1 MIDLNKFEMVQKAA
15 RELFEAVQKNYY
27 KFSDLKDLNYSEICE
42 WCGWPETKKAKVY
55 ADSCYICFGVRFGTV
70 KQYINTGE

>member
-1 MIDLNKFEMVQKAA
+1 MTQLQQF
-15 RELFEAVQKNYY
+15 LFELSFGQTRRIREYMLKRY
-27 KFSDLKDLNYSEICE
+27 KMKQHNPRRD
-42 WCGWPETKKAKVY
+42 WPETKKAKVY

>member
-27 KFSDLKDLNYSEICE
+27 EFSDLKDLNYSEICE
-42 WCGWPETKKAKVY
+42 WCGWPRENGISGSTPLAGANIKFTA
-55 ADSCYICFGVRFGTV
+55 I
-70 KQYINTGE
+70 